1 MDDDLLTQFTSI
13 TGASADRATQ
23 YLTVSDG
30 ILEQA
35 IQLFFESG
43 GVDMGEAVSDASRA
57 PAGAVSNPVALDDD
71 DDDEM
76 TGTHSAEDD
85 EAMARRLQQEM
96 YGAQGAGG
104 VEQDIRAPMAR
115 TTQTLLG
122 PSSDDWRNDD
132 PDLDRAVLEQISRR
146 QRAAGLCKLCS
157 LRGLVL
163 TRVFY
168 SGTTRHFQPGTVDM
182 GRRGGSRH
190 ETTNPFTRD
199 RRSIRC
205 FVKSQPAR

>member
-1 MDDDLLTQFTSI
+1 MDDLVAQFTSI
-13 TGASADRATQ
+13 TGATADRASQ

-30 ILEQA
+30 NLEQA

-43 GVDMGEAVSDASRA
+43 GVDMGESVSDAPRA
-57 PAGAVSNPVALDDD
+57 PSGAASNPVALDDDD

-104 VEQDIRAPMAR
+104 VEQDVRAPMAR

-132 PDLDRAVLEQISRR
+132 SELDRAVLEQMSRR
-146 QRAAGLCKLCS
+146 NRVAG
-157 LRGLVL
+157 
-163 TRVFY
+163 
-168 SGTTRHFQPGTVDM
+168 
-182 GRRGGSRH
+182 
-190 ETTNPFTRD
+190 
-199 RRSIRC
+199 
-205 FVKSQPAR
+205 